1 MEASDFW
8 HHKIRRFIS
17 GEQQGLMR
25 YPPYIEADFS
35 FPDFYHV
42 QMRPESERIE
52 DIAVATAETVDHAL
66 AHSPI
71 RSGDTVAVAVGSRGM
86 ANLAQMVRTIC
97 QRLQHAGA
105 RPFIV
110 PAMGSHGGATAAGQ
124 TAILAHL
131 GVSEAACGAPLR
143 SSMEAEPIAT
153 VYDAVPVFYARE
165 LGAADH
171 AVCINRIKP
180 HTKFKGPLESGL
192 AKMLCVGMGKHD
204 GALAYHRWALQYG
217 FFPLLREMAQAVL
230 NHGNLRFGVAVV
242 ENARDETCCIEAV
255 PAAGLLEREPA
266 LLAAAK
272 AQFPRLPFERLDVL
286 AIQMIGKEISGA
298 GMDPNVTGRAF
309 DLMES
314 DFSERMQATRVAVLN
329 LSAKSGGNAIGMGNA
344 DIITEKVFR
353 SMDYEA
359 TLMNAL
365 TSLSLHK
372 AFIPVRLPNDR
383 KALQACFTTLGPKPV
398 GDIEAVIVRDTLH
411 VNEFLASAALS
422 KRLQHHPAAEIM
434 AGPVALDFDGL
445 DDLIT
450 PWQNDDASAPN
461 PGSFGTRP

>member
-1 MEASDFW
+1 
-8 HHKIRRFIS
+8 
-17 GEQQGLMR
+17 MR
-25 YPPYIEADFS
+25 YPPYIEADFA

-42 QMRPESERIE
+42 RLRPEGERIA
-52 DIAVATAETVDHAL
+52 DVAVATTATVDRAL

-86 ANLAQMVRTIC
+86 ANLALMVRTVC
-97 QRLQHAGA
+97 QRLQQAGA
-105 RPFIV
+105 HPFIV
-110 PAMGSHGGATAAGQ
+110 PAMGSHGGATAEGQ

-131 GVSEAACGAPLR
+131 DVSEATCGAPLR
-143 SSMEAEPIAT
+143 SSMAAEPIAA
-153 VYDAVPVFYARE
+153 VFDDVPVFYARDIA
-165 LGAADH
+165 AADH

-217 FFPLLREMAQAVL
+217 FFPLLREMAQAAL
-230 NHGNLRFGVAVV
+230 TYGNLCFGVAVV
-242 ENARDETCCIEAV
+242 ENARDETCRIEAV
-255 PAAGLLEREPA
+255 PAARILEREPA

-272 AQFPRLPFERLDVL
+272 EQFPRLPFKRLDVL

-314 DFSERMQATRVAVLN
+314 DFSERMQATRVAILN
-329 LSAKSGGNAIGMGNA
+329 LSTKSGGNAIGLGNA
-344 DIITEKVFR
+344 DIITEKVFQA
-353 SMDYEA
+353 MDYEA

-372 AFIPVRLPNDR
+372 AFIPVRLPSDR
-383 KALQACFTTLGPKPV
+383 KALQACFTTLGPKPWEA
-398 GDIEAVIVRDTLH
+398 IEAVIVRDTRH
-411 VNEFLASAALS
+411 VNEFLASAALI
-422 KRLQHHPAAEIM
+422 KGLQRHPAAVIVD
-434 AGPVALDFDGL
+434 GPAALNFDAA

-450 PWQNDDASAPN
+450 PW
-461 PGSFGTRP
+461 

>member
-1 MEASDFW
+1 
-8 HHKIRRFIS
+8 
-17 GEQQGLMR
+17 MR
-25 YPPYIEADFS
+25 YPPYIEADFA

-42 QMRPESERIE
+42 RMRPESERIE
-52 DIAVATAETVDHAL
+52 DVAFATAATVDRAL
-66 AHSPI
+66 ADSPI
-71 RSGDTVAVAVGSRGM
+71 RSGDTVAVAVGSRGVTH
-86 ANLAQMVRTIC
+86 LALMVRTIC
-97 QRLQHAGA
+97 QRLQHSGA

-110 PAMGSHGGATAAGQ
+110 PAMGSHGGATAEGQ
-124 TAILAHL
+124 VAVLAHL
-131 GVSEAACGAPLR
+131 GVTEAACGAPLR
-143 SSMEAEPIAT
+143 SSMATEAIAT
-153 VYDAVPVFYARE
+153 VCDGVPVFYARDI
-165 LGAADH
+165 LTADH
-171 AVCINRIKP
+171 AICINRIKP

-217 FFPLLREMAQAVL
+217 FYPLLCEMAQAVL
-230 NHGNLRFGVAVV
+230 NDGNLRFGVAVV
-242 ENARDETCCIEAV
+242 ENARDETCGVEAV
-255 PAAGLLEREPA
+255 PAERILEREPA

-272 AQFPRLPFERLDVL
+272 EQFPRLPFERLDVL

-329 LSAKSGGNAIGMGNA
+329 LSATSGGNAIGLGNA
-344 DIITEKVFR
+344 DIITEKVFQA
-353 SMDYEA
+353 MDYEA

-372 AFIPVRLPNDR
+372 AFIPVRLPSDR

-398 GDIEAVIVRDTLH
+398 EAVEAVIVRDTRH
-411 VNEFLASAALS
+411 VNEFLASAALVEG
-422 KRLQHHPAAEIM
+422 LQRHPAAAII
-434 AGPVALDFDGL
+434 AGPTALAFDAA

-450 PWQNDDASAPN
+450 PWGNGGTPAEAPA
-461 PGSFGTRP
+461 GSIRTRS